1 MERTKEP
8 TRDYPSLSRTP
19 WTFWET
25 LYARRSHRKYLPM
38 DKDSQ
43 LEGRLRE
50 MVSLAV
56 SVRDAEEGDLL
67 VVTDPGRVEGIKRRA
82 HRGAPNK
89 INLWLSR
96 APVYGFL
103 VLAVPA
109 EDVRG
114 DTPLRLMK
122 AAVATQDAVL
132 WLTEQGLGTCWLG
145 GINQDEV
152 RKVLGLD
159 AGTVIPA
166 VVSFGRPKPRV
177 RAADFDHLVY
187 RTISRHR
194 KPLPAVARWQRLE
207 VPFPVDSENQAS
219 FSVSP
224 TQDVAG
230 LLRKLSEGDA
240 GGGDVPLA
248 LGLEACLEAARLA
261 PSAGNAQRWRFVA
274 VTGEGDL
281 EGLAGACGAGGEW
294 RAAVAGLGF
303 PGGWEATFFEKP
315 FWMVDLPIAFSHL
328 TLMAASLGWAVDLRL
343 NGFHAARAAGA
354 VGMTPEL
361 RLAGVMGVR

>member
-8 TRDYPSLSRTP
+8 TRDYLSLSRTP

-38 DKDSQ
+38 ERESG
-43 LEGRLRE
+43 LEKRLRE
-50 MVSLAV
+50 AVSLAV
-56 SVRDAEEGDLL
+56 SARGAEEGDLL
-67 VVTDPGRVEGIKRRA
+67 VVTDTGTVEGIKRRA

-109 EDVRG
+109 EDVRSETPRRLTRAVVAAQ
-114 DTPLRLMK
+114 DT
-122 AAVATQDAVL
+122 VL

-145 GINQDEV
+145 GINQEEV
-152 RKVLGLD
+152 RQALRLE
-159 AGTVIPA
+159 AGTVVPA
-166 VVSFGRPKPRV
+166 LVSFGKPKPRV

-194 KPLPAVARWQRLE
+194 KPLPAVARWQSLE
-207 VPFPVDSENQAS
+207 NPFPVGEGEPAS
-219 FSVSP
+219 LSTSP

-230 LLRKLSEGDA
+230 LLRWMAEDRS
-240 GGGDVPLA
+240 GGGDVPLK

-274 VTGEGDL
+274 VTGEGNL
-281 EGLAGACGAGGEW
+281 VEIAEACGAVEDW
-294 RAAVAGLGF
+294 RAAVVGLGQ

-328 TLMAASLGWAVDLRL
+328 TLMAASLGWSVGLRL
-343 NGFHAARAAGA
+343 DGFDVGRAARA
-354 VGMTPEL
+354 VGMTPEF
-361 RLAGVMGVR
+361 RLAGIMGIR

>member
-19 WTFWET
+19 WTLWET

-38 DKDSQ
+38 DRDAG
-43 LEGRLRE
+43 LEKRLRE
-50 MVSLAV
+50 TLSLAV
-56 SVRDAEEGDLL
+56 TVRGAEEGDLL
-67 VVTDPGRVEGIKRRA
+67 PVTEPARVEEVKRRA

-103 VLAVPA
+103 ALAVPA
-109 EDVRG
+109 EDVRS
-114 DTPLRLMK
+114 DTPRRLMR
-122 AAVATQDAVL
+122 AAVAAQDTVL
-132 WLTEQGLGTCWLG
+132 WLTENGLGTCWLG
-145 GINQDEV
+145 GINQEEV
-152 RKVLGLD
+152 RRALGLGT
-159 AGTVIPA
+159 GTVVPA
-166 VVSFGRPKPRV
+166 LVSFGRPKPRV

-194 KPLPAVARWQRLE
+194 KPLSAVACWQKLENPFSVDKEEPAVVSA
-207 VPFPVDSENQAS
+207 
-219 FSVSP
+219 SP

-230 LLRKLSEGDA
+230 LLRRIREGASGDA
-240 GGGDVPLA
+240 DVPLE
-248 LGLEACLEAARLA
+248 LGLEACLEAARMA

-274 VTGEGDL
+274 LTGEGN
-281 EGLAGACGAGGEW
+281 LAEVAEACGAGERW
-294 RAAVAGLGF
+294 RAAVVGLGR

-328 TLMAASLGWAVDLRL
+328 TLMAASLGWPVDLRL
-343 NGFHAARAAGA
+343 DGYDAVRVSRA
-354 VGMTPEL
+354 VGATPEF
-361 RLAGVMGVR
+361 RPAGIMGVM